1 MDRICRV
8 HLSSSSPILRRDLET
23 NYLIEVKNGM
33 VVTSLGRTSTEMDGQ
48 RFAMGIKVKIRKT
61 SSSVL

>member
-8 HLSSSSPILRRDLET
+8 HLSSFSQTLRSDLET